1 MRSRLALFDQL
12 GLRWRA
18 CAGSFSSLFNALGR
32 ISWGQLGDTVSFRTA
47 IVLLSALFAA
57 LVASF
62 WVTQGLGRWAFGLWV
77 CAAFFCLGG
86 NFALFPAATAKNF
99 GTTHAGP
106 NYGLIFT
113 STIACRLVG
122 ALVLST
128 NDPSGQAGWRNLM
141 LWFGAISALA
151 ALVGAT
157 FRPRTGA
164 AARGALQGRG
174 PASSW

>member
-1 MRSRLALFDQL
+1 MTLKRPNNGTATLAACLRLSNGNTRSFLNLSRWMTCMPPSASSRCRRSR
-12 GLRWRA
+12 A
-18 CAGSFSSLFNALGR
+18 CFLCFTS
-32 ISWGQLGDTVSFRTA
+32 TA
-47 IVLLSALFAA
+47 V
-57 LVASF
+57 
-62 WVTQGLGRWAFGLWV
+62 
-77 CAAFFCLGG
+77 
-86 NFALFPAATAKNF
+86 NPAAMAKNF

-113 STIACRLVG
+113 STIASGLVG